1 MSQSLLQ
8 SLEDFLTSGRGN
20 WIALIFLPLVVYW
33 FASFVTGHMRA
44 YALAEGVLDI
54 PNARSSHATP
64 TPRGGGISMALAIA
78 PAIGAAVVLRL
89 LSSPVAVA
97 LLFGG
102 GGVALLGWLD
112 DHGSLSARRRL
123 LWQVGASIGA
133 VFLVGGLP
141 VVRFGG
147 WSFTLGLAG
156 FPLAVIG
163 LVWATNLY
171 NFIDGIDGLAGS
183 QAVIIGLAGG
193 ALLVGEGASGL
204 GLVSLCIAMAALGF
218 LRWNWPPARIFM
230 GDVGSGLLGFLFG
243 VLAIASENLGGI
255 GVFQWSLLAGV
266 LILDATATLVRRWR
280 RGEPVLEPH
289 RKHAFVRL
297 VISGWSHRRV
307 SIIYLLVGLPP
318 VLAAVVMTRWPALGM
333 IAWSIGAAWLVGVY
347 LWIERRAPMFERK

>member
-1 MSQSLLQ
+1 MTKPLLQ
-8 SLEDFLTSGRGN
+8 ALEEFLTSGRGN
-20 WIALIFLPLVVYW
+20 WIALIALPLLVYW

-54 PNARSSHATP
+54 PNSRSSHATP
-64 TPRGGGISMALAIA
+64 TPRGGGISLALAIA
-78 PAIGAAVVLRL
+78 PAIGAAVVMRL
-89 LSSPVAVA
+89 LSTPVAVA

-102 GGVALLGWLD
+102 GAVALLGWLD

-123 LWQVGASIGA
+123 LWQVVASVAA

-141 VVRFGG
+141 VVRFGP
-147 WSFTLGLAG
+147 WTVELGIVG

-183 QAVIIGLAGG
+183 QAVLIGLSAG
-193 ALLVGEGASGL
+193 ALLVGVGASGL
-204 GLVSLCIAMAALGF
+204 GLVALCIAMAGLGF

-243 VLAIASENLGGI
+243 VLAIASENLSSI

-266 LILDATATLVRRWR
+266 LIIDATATLLRRWR

-307 SIIYLLVGLPP
+307 SITYLLVVMPC
-318 VLAAVVMTRWPALGM
+318 VVAAALMTHWPTWGPLVWG
-333 IAWSIGAAWLVGVY
+333 SGAAWLVGVY
-347 LWIERRAPMFERK
+347 LWIERRAPMFGPK